1 MKENIKPIRSEDK
14 KPRGKWK
21 DSYMLFLVLPIILLV
36 LIPLGGAFYLCGRFS
51 PNTIYIFYFVLPA
64 YCIFSIICLI
74 TCMVRLFRDWR
85 SHTRNRKVLLAT
97 EIAIP
102 LVLVASYVASAID
115 PKISWPSVEFFMR
128 GFGDSITVSADFDA
142 VRLWLQTLDNEELSE
157 YGRTLSYDK
166 WPESLR
172 ILKPS
177 KVFLLADEGGD
188 PKVRLKWGG
197 GVFSWGIVVGMQGME
212 FPQSDLRL
220 HGELRLPLV
229 PGAYV
234 WFIIQ

>member
-1 MKENIKPIRSEDK
+1 
-14 KPRGKWK
+14 
-21 DSYMLFLVLPIILLV
+21 
-36 LIPLGGAFYLCGRFS
+36 
-51 PNTIYIFYFVLPA
+51 
-64 YCIFSIICLI
+64 
-74 TCMVRLFRDWR
+74 
-85 SHTRNRKVLLAT
+85 
-97 EIAIP
+97 
-102 LVLVASYVASAID
+102 
-115 PKISWPSVEFFMR
+115 MR
-128 GFGDSITVSADFDA
+128 GFGDRIVVSADFDT
-142 VRLWLQTLDNEELSE
+142 VRLWLQTLDNEQLSE

-177 KVFLLADEGGD
+177 KVFLLTDEVGD

-197 GVFSWGIVVGMQGME
+197 GVFSWGIVVGMQGMQI
-212 FPQSDLRL
+212 PKSDLRL